1 MNDLTKGTTM
11 QNPEWVQETDWTRVM
26 AGDTV
31 RLTNRDGAEVTIT
44 VYEGQR
50 AALKDAAAWVCSPN
64 GVVYYSDLWT
74 LYVQAPL
81 RPALPVLPK
90 RPGTVIRAK
99 DLGVVAMFSYASSGW
114 FAVKNEPKMT
124 DNELRKNFEGGF
136 DVLEPVA
143 ETAKKVLDRVDGWY
157 AEGETRTLTKYLA
170 AIAAEFEVAS

>member
-11 QNPEWVQETDWTRVM
+11 QNSLWARENDWTKVQIF
-26 AGDTV
+26 DTV
-31 RLTNRDGAEVTIT
+31 RLTNDDGAEVTI
-44 VYEGQR
+44 VVSNRCEPSAR
-50 AALKDAAAWVCSPN
+50 PFAPWVESTN
-64 GVVYYSDLWT
+64 RFTYFERDWRLF
-74 LYVQAPL
+74 VQVPL
-81 RPALPVLPK
+81 RPVLPTV
-90 RPGTVIRAK
+90 PGTVIRAK
-99 DLGVVAMFSYASSGW
+99 GPGVVAMLSYASSGW

-170 AIAAEFEVAS
+170 AIAAEFEVTS